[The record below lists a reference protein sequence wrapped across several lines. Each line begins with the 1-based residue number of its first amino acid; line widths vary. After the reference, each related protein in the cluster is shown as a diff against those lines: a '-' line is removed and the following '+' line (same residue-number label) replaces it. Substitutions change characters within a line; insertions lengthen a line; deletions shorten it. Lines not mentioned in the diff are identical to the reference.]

1 MLGSPSLKV
10 ARWSSSRTRCGTVWK
25 RAGRDAALSEEKSD
39 KLRVRKARDRAAGRL
54 LDRGLGGRDRATLER
69 LLARLKRR
77 GVRLDCADGREAC
90 AGLIP
95 QGRLHVGKEETRG
108 IERDHARRRHRPARF
123 RRRSIVVSE
132 AVRTVDASTAPF
144 ARFGGNDKIGELTS
158 MLA

>member
-1 MLGSPSLKV
+1 MLGSPSLRV

-25 RAGRDAALSEEKSD
+25 RAGRDTALSEEKSD

-95 QGRLHVGKEETRG
+95 RGRLPLGKEGAPG
-108 IERDHARRRHRPARF
+108 IERRHARRPHRPARS

-132 AVRTVDASTAPF
+132 AVRTVDASTALLV
-144 ARFGGNDKIGELTS
+144 RF
-158 MLA
+158 